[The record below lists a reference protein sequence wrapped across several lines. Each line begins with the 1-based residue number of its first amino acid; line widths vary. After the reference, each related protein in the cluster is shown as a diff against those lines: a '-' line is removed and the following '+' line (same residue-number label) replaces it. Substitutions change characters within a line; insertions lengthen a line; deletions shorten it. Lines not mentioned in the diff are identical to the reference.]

1 MIDLYL
7 QHSTGVKEYTLEID
21 WNDCHNCWNRK
32 GVYLFS
38 LNMIIDC
45 LCPPI
50 AAMNFNFK
58 RIMQDFSI
66 DDLKAKA
73 PDWFCHNS
81 AFKYSTNFIFSGCIR
96 LMINLV
102 IYHIWGE
109 HHVHYTTKVVN
120 VSKTVFEH
128 NYVTTEEGKFKIYG
142 KFEVK
147 EKFRYKILAIVVSD
161 LLRIIR
167 FRINPLASSNF
178 SYFPLFSQYLPNLT

>member
-1 MIDLYL
+1 MIYLYL

-21 WNDCHNCWNRK
+21 CHNCWNRI

-38 LNMIIDC
+38 INMIIDC
-45 LCPPI
+45 LCSPI
-50 AAMNFNFK
+50 ATMNFNFK

-81 AFKYSTNFIFSGCIR
+81 AFKYSTNFIFSGCIC

-109 HHVHYTTKVVN
+109 HHVHYTTEVVN
-120 VSKTVFEH
+120 VSKTVFEQ

-142 KFEVK
+142 
-147 EKFRYKILAIVVSD
+147 KFRYKILAIVVSD

-178 SYFPLFSQYLPNLT
+178 SFFPLFSQYLPSLT